1 MKTIRSI
8 TTVISY
14 PIILLT
20 SAFLLSLAVLPQNTL
35 SAAKQEKPLNNMIKT
50 GINRAVIEYEPA
62 VAVRGSGCLT
72 CHAEINSNYI
82 TDFGYG
88 SPYFFANLS
97 EKNRVGFFNGHIY
110 GDFIADPGKTGW
122 LTAEFKKEI
131 IVPVAP
137 VDFNLEKVAGNTLAD
152 KKYYTEALK
161 ASSLAGYLRA
171 LENKKDKP
179 APIVEKTKIFI
190 GAPDVETL
198 ESGFGIKH
206 GDNSGIKYIKNDPVK
221 SPEIKGIESGTD
233 RKYYSN
239 TGEITCDGDL
249 FIDGMLFIDKPVIDT
264 ISGCRIYVTGPVFL
278 QKEIT
283 YKKSGTKNDK
293 SNLQIVSTEAIFLGV
308 GREKC
313 RDNSKTDPMALRL
326 IKTPALPS
334 LFTRSAFMKNISPQ
348 KQMQAL
354 YDKTALVPLEDSS
367 CHDSAIGFSRL
378 LLNAPVIHSRY
389 SGRFKGLVIAEFALF
404 WQGKTRFEFDPL
416 FKEVPILPMLKESDY
431 FMIEK

>member
-1 MKTIRSI
+1 MKSIKSTTIVMNYRI
-8 TTVISY
+8 IFLISA
-14 PIILLT
+14 L
-20 SAFLLSLAVLPQNTL
+20 LLSFVVPSEYTF
-35 SAAKQEKPLNNMIKT
+35 SADTQQKPLNNLIKK
-50 GINRAVIEYEPA
+50 GVNRAVNEYEPA
-62 VAVRGSGCLT
+62 VAVRASGCLT

-88 SPYFFANLS
+88 SPYFFANPS
-97 EKNRVGFFNGHIY
+97 EKNKVSFFNGHIY

-122 LTAEFKKEI
+122 LTAAFKKEI
-131 IVPVAP
+131 IVPAAP
-137 VDFNLEKVAGNTLAD
+137 VEFNLEKAAGNTITD
-152 KKYYTEALK
+152 KRSYTEALK

-179 APIVEKTKIFI
+179 APVVEKTKIFI

-206 GDNSGIKYIKNDPVK
+206 GDNTRIKYIKNDPVQ
-221 SPEIKGIESGTD
+221 SPELKGIESGND
-233 RKYYSN
+233 RKYYTN
-239 TGEITCDGDL
+239 MGEIICDGDL
-249 FIDGMLFIDKPVIDT
+249 FIRGMLLLDKLVIDT

-283 YKKSGTKNDK
+283 FKNSGNKKDK

-313 RDNSKTDPMALRL
+313 KDTSKTDPMALRL
-326 IKTPALPS
+326 LKTPALPS
-334 LFTRSAFMKNISPQ
+334 LFTRAAFKQNISPQ

-367 CHDSAIGFSRL
+367 CHDSTIGFSRL
-378 LLNAPVIHSRY
+378 LLNAPIIHSRY
-389 SGRFKGLVIAEFALF
+389 SGRFKGVVIAEFALF
-404 WQGKTRFEFDPL
+404 WQGKTKFEFDPV
-416 FKEVPILPMLKESDY
+416 FKEVPVLPILKDSDY
-431 FMIEK
+431 LTIE